1 MHHLDGAGFTVW
13 WEGTINVSLAQ
24 CVTKIAI
31 RGAHA
36 AAPARLLLFRSGQS
50 VGEEV
55 EVFIDHCLVHMRRR
69 FMNDLPAQI
78 GFPMLQRMLL

>member
-1 MHHLDGAGFTVW
+1 MHHLDGAGLTVR

-24 CVTKIAI
+24 CFAEVAV
-31 RGAHA
+31 RGTHT
-36 AAPARLLLFRSGQS
+36 AAPARLLLFCPGQS